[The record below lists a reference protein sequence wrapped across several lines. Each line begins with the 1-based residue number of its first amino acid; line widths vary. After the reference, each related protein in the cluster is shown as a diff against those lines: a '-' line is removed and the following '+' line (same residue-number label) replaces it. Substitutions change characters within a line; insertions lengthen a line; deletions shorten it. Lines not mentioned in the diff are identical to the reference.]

1 MWVIYG
7 DVLIYPCKTESLVS
21 EPVYEDSGVDIV
33 AYKHNITVVGYVN
46 MSMLSIIEHGI
57 RLFGQGYGQQGYGQ
71 QGVPYSLDN
80 TPVSTFSASR
90 PQDFNFNQTISAISR
105 YLLTPRRRLFIGAT
119 TPPDNAI
126 GLPDHQLY
134 NHPDII
140 FVAPES
146 KSPNTID
153 PYGGPLP
160 VRSSVESIVHNNFAK
175 VRWSCTWY
183 SDPRRY
189 KPSQYDFDIYAQPKL
204 HDPIASHRYS
214 VDISTNEHGLSTLQI
229 TATLTLNPGYYI
241 DQKVYND
248 FKISK
253 HPTVI
258 PAYVVIKKLIPPVPM
273 FRRTGTSLN
282 LSQDG
287 RKAVITVT
295 LQEVPYFYIGQ
306 DRYGIN
312 HIDVNVRAVSELP
325 EAGSTYMTTLEA
337 IYKAY
342 IAPYAHPH
350 DVCLYLQRILNYG
363 LLMLQYKLKEEAIAD
378 FTKHTFGQNIQGFVN
393 NRLQKWPAYI
403 LLRGTSIDYD
413 YSGLTCTL
421 RASIAIFTHGI
432 TYFLYKG
439 NSSEHLTSGSEHS
452 LSYLFGLSLV
462 RTAIQ
467 MLKAPA
473 SSTELYN
480 YDPYFDER
488 SNNPTDSYIARSI
501 EQSSSLTHRQIESSD
516 SWLNSHALS
525 AQKLDISMLKSFIH
539 SKVSKLTYTNE
550 LITPL
555 VEQMKVF
562 LCPISYHNVSDS
574 DDADEFQQIQTV
586 TPKLRQRQIILLGD

>member
-1 MWVIYG
+1 MWVMYG

-57 RLFGQGYGQQGYGQ
+57 RLPTHGYGQ
-71 QGVPYSLDN
+71 QGVAYSLDN

-119 TPPDNAI
+119 TPPPNAV
-126 GLPDHQLY
+126 GMPDHQLY
-134 NHPDII
+134 THNDIV

-153 PYGGPLP
+153 PYGGPMP

-189 KPSQYDFDIYAQPKL
+189 RPSQHDFDIYTQPKF

-214 VDISTNEHGLSTLQI
+214 VDISTNEHGLSTVQI
-229 TATLTLNPGYYI
+229 TVTLTLNPGYYI

-248 FKISK
+248 FKISR
-253 HPTVI
+253 HPTII
-258 PAYVVIKKLIPPVPM
+258 PTYILIKKLIPPVPM

-287 RKAVITVT
+287 RKAVITIT

-306 DRYGIN
+306 DYYGIN

-363 LLMLQYKLKEEAIAD
+363 LLMLQSKLKEQAIAD
-378 FTKHTFGQNIQGFVN
+378 FKRHIFGERVQNFID

-439 NSSEHLTSGSEHS
+439 NRAEHLTSGSDHS
-452 LSYLFGLSLV
+452 LSYLFGLSLI

-467 MLKAPA
+467 MLKASA
-473 SSTELYN
+473 SSSELFN
-480 YDPYFDER
+480 YDPYFGEE
-488 SNNPTDSYIARSI
+488 NQNPTDSHIGRSI
-501 EQSSSLTHRQIESSD
+501 EQSASTFRHHTLASD
-516 SWLNSHALS
+516 KWVNSHAVLS
-525 AQKLDISMLKSFIH
+525 QKVSGSMLKEIIH
-539 SKVSKLTYTNE
+539 SEVGKLTYTNE
-550 LITPL
+550 SITPL

-574 DDADEFQQIQTV
+574 DDTEEFQEGQTI
-586 TPKLRQRQIILLGD
+586 TPKLKQRQIILIGG